1 MAHNHVGNIVSRSRL
16 KYMRSY
22 WVVSPNVDNREASV
36 PGWKNASVAGNAAI
50 MGYDP
55 DDKSHK
61 GIGKKFAHTIA
72 PGDVILIA
80 RRRKN
85 RAEPVGFGIV
95 RGKYKTSMSKE
106 VRIPE
111 GSTLCSL
118 RKLRPF
124 IVQKQDPPGIPL
136 IQALGHS
143 MALAQLHPA
152 RHDPYY
158 KKAHEALC
166 NWMDNRLKGGE
177 TKTDSKT
184 GSSPDNIKTV
194 PFFDS
199 DQLEFTVRTKEQVKT
214 AKRREEA
221 LLGGYRSWL
230 EKQGRTLER
239 VEYKK
244 LRCDGYEKQYNN
256 LIEAKSSA
264 EREHI
269 RMAVGQLLDYAF
281 QGKKK
286 FRNPNM
292 GILLPKKPDPDSV
305 GWLRPLKISL
315 IWPENRAFIDNADG
329 QFA

>member
-1 MAHNHVGNIVSRSRL
+1 
-16 KYMRSY
+16 MRSY

-36 PGWKNASVAGNAAI
+36 TDWKNASIAGNAAI

-61 GIGKKFAHTIA
+61 GIGPKFAYTIK

-80 RRRKN
+80 RRHKKL
-85 RAEPVGFGIV
+85 AEPVGFGVV
-95 RGKYKTSMSKE
+95 RGKYKTRFNKE
-106 VRIPE
+106 VRIPD

-124 IVQKQDPPGIPL
+124 IVQNRTPRGIPL

-143 MALAQLHPA
+143 MALAQLHPDP
-152 RHDPYY
+152 HDPYH
-158 KKAHEALC
+158 KKGHGVVC
-166 NWMDNRLKGGE
+166 NWMDKQLEGGQIATVKGAGNL
-177 TKTDSKT
+177 
-184 GSSPDNIKTV
+184 PDEIKTM
-194 PFFDS
+194 PSIDS
-199 DQLEFTVRTKEQVKT
+199 DQLEFTVRTKEHVKT
-214 AKRREEA
+214 AKRKEEA
-221 LLGGYRSWL
+221 LLRDYRSWL
-230 EKQGRTLER
+230 WLKRQRRKLEH
-239 VEYKK
+239 VKYKK
-244 LRCDGYEKQYNN
+244 LQCDCYEKQNNN

-264 EREHI
+264 DREHI

-286 FRNPNM
+286 FGNPNM

-305 GWLRPLKISL
+305 GWLRPLKISF

-329 QFA
+329 QFT